1 MSIDSLRVTSGAD
14 VADEL
19 LLQMYE
25 LMWTIRCMDRRA
37 VAMQRQGRLGTYA
50 PLEGQEAAQIG
61 SALALRKQDF
71 VFPSYREHGV
81 AYVHGVPLKTIL
93 LYWNGRYEGC
103 APPVGVNFFPVSVP
117 IATQIPHATGAALA
131 AKLRGED
138 QIAVSYFGDGA
149 TSEGDFHE
157 ALNFAAVFQLPMV
170 FFCQNNGYAIS
181 LPFKRQTR
189 VEYIAQKAAAYGV
202 PGVTVDGNDV
212 MAVYRAMREA
222 VEKAAAGGGPSLI
235 EARTYRIGSHT
246 TADDASRYRDP
257 AEVEL
262 WRQRDPILLLA
273 EELERRGL
281 WSDTWR
287 KDVERRGERVV
298 EQAMVDML
306 AFPPA
311 SLDSLFDHVYADMTP
326 DLARQK
332 QAAVGRRQGETSTA
346 GGGADD

>member
-1 MSIDSLRVTSGAD
+1 MSIDSLRTTGKAD

-25 LMWTIRCMDRRA
+25 LMWTIRILDRRA

-50 PLEGQEAAQIG
+50 PLEGQEAAQVG

-103 APPVGVNFFPVSVP
+103 VPPVGVNFFPNSVP

-131 AKLRGED
+131 AKLRGDD

-157 ALNFAAVFQLPMV
+157 AMNFAAVFQLPMV

-181 LPFKRQTR
+181 LPFRRQTK
-189 VEYIAQKAAAYGV
+189 VEHIAEKAAAYGV
-202 PGVTVDGNDV
+202 PGVTVDGNDAA
-212 MAVYRAMREA
+212 AVYRAMREA
-222 VEKAAAGGGPSLI
+222 VERAAAGGGPTLV
-235 EARTYRIGSHT
+235 EATTYRMGSHT
-246 TADDASRYRDP
+246 TADDASRYRDS
-257 AEVEL
+257 AELEL
-262 WRQRDPILLLA
+262 WRQRDPIRRLQK
-273 EELERRGL
+273 ELERRGL
-281 WSDTWR
+281 WSDEWR
-287 KDVERRGERVV
+287 REAEQRGERAVD
-298 EQAMVDML
+298 QAMDEML

-311 SLDSLFDHVYADMTP
+311 SLDSLFDHVYAELTP

-332 QAAVGRRQGETSTA
+332 QAAVDRKQGERATA
-346 GGGADD
+346 GGETDA